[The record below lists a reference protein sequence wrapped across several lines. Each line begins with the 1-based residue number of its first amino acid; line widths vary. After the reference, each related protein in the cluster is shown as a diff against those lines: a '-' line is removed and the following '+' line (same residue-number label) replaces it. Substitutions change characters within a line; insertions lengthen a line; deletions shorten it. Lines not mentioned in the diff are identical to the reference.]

1 MGTGNRL
8 ANERKDGEQTMG
20 IGFRWDLGLG
30 LWIWR
35 CGWASGL
42 MTTMGRNSNTKMEV
56 ETIVRIAEGMRLN
69 KVEIEG
75 NTPTIIGI
83 FGSDTKLMQPRVR
96 MQVLEHN

>member
-1 MGTGNRL
+1 MMVAGMESKRW
-8 ANERKDGEQTMG
+8 ESVFDG
-20 IGFRWDLGLG
+20 DLGLG

-69 KVEIEG
+69 EG
-75 NTPTIIGI
+75 GDR
-83 FGSDTKLMQPRVR
+83 G
-96 MQVLEHN
+96 